1 MNINQCKQE
10 TMQIFSL
17 LMCCLDLVSE
27 SLPTLYDAR
36 VWKQK
41 KQWIFLEFRLKR

>member
-1 MNINQCKQE
+1 MNIKQCKQE

-17 LMCCLDLVSE
+17 LMCSLDLISE
-27 SLPTLYDAR
+27 SLPTLYDGS

-41 KQWIFLEFRLKR
+41 TVDFFLKLE